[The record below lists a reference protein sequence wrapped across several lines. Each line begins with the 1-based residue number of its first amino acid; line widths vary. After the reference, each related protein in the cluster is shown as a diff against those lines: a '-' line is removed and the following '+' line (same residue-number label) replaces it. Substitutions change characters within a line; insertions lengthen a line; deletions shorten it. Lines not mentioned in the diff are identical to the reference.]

1 MKEQLFNEE
10 RAYLYWLNSMDGI
23 GAKTVR
29 RLTDAFDNA
38 KAVYLAGEKQVMSFL
53 TDRQQEVYLRA
64 KKERVPEREY
74 EALVRS
80 GIRFVCADDPDFPEK
95 LRDIPDPPKALYVKG
110 RLPESDM
117 PSVAVVGAR
126 FCSSYG
132 RYMARQFGSDLAMEG
147 FQVISGMALGIDGIA
162 QTAALEAHGASFAVL
177 GCGADVC
184 YPQENRDLFEE
195 LKIKGGLISE
205 YPPGM
210 QPCAS
215 QFPPRNRLTSGF
227 SDMVLVIEARK
238 KSGTLIT
245 ADQALEQGKDVYAIP
260 GRVTDSS
267 VSLTFLPGT
276 GAE

>member
-1 MKEQLFNEE
+1 MKDQLLNEE

-38 KAVYLAGEKQVMSFL
+38 KAVYLAGEKQVLSFL
-53 TDRQQEVYLRA
+53 TDRQKEVYLRA

-110 RLPESDM
+110 KLPEEDM

-132 RYMARQFGSDLAMEG
+132 RYMARQFGSDQAMEG
-147 FQVISGMALGIDGIA
+147 FQVISDRK
-162 QTAALEAHGASFAVL
+162 
-177 GCGADVC
+177 
-184 YPQENRDLFEE
+184 QENTGIIPWERRPMLSA
-195 LKIKGGLISE
+195 GRTVSIS
-205 YPPGM
+205 M
-210 QPCAS
+210 
-215 QFPPRNRLTSGF
+215 PPRLRLSFFRPVRQTCRTRQF
-227 SDMVLVIEARK
+227 
-238 KSGTLIT
+238 
-245 ADQALEQGKDVYAIP
+245 
-260 GRVTDSS
+260 GRLLKTES
-267 VSLTFLPGT
+267 VSGNVIHQEVKGNEGNRQSSQRNSRPRSGRW
-276 GAE
+276 EH